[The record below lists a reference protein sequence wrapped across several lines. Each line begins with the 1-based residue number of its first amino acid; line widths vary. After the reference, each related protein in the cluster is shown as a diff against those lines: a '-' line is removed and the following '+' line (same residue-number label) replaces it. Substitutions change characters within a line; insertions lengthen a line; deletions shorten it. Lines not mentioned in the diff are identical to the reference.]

1 MHKIT
6 LVITLILVKNGV
18 LLCLLPYK
26 SVINLIAY
34 NKGLLF
40 SLCTLRIQKF
50 VETKQVEAP
59 RPRWQLLRQRD
70 FKIFGCTLSTY
81 ILEIGF

>member
-1 MHKIT
+1 MHNIT
-6 LVITLILVKNGV
+6 SVITLILVKNGV

-34 NKGLLF
+34 NKELLF
-40 SLCTLRIQKF
+40 PLCTLRFQMF
-50 VETKQVEAP
+50 VEAETP
-59 RPRWQLLRQRD
+59 TPRWQSIQKRD
-70 FKIFGCTLSTY
+70 FKIFGHTVSAY